1 MFLEHVRPFRIEV
14 KYATGFALLALIVT
28 FRLNSFVQFAGLTV
42 FSACIGYV
50 IGYTKKNVNSK
61 YSRYG
66 LYLIFAALFL
76 APILVV
82 NHLQSIECLAYS
94 PYEAQNIFTG
104 ETKEFVHG
112 GCGIRTDHPWYY
124 RITDTNTLNTTFNK
138 TS

>member
-1 MFLEHVRPFRIEV
+1 MFLEHVRPFGIEK
-14 KYATGFALLALIVT
+14 KYAAVFTLLALIVT
-28 FRLNSFVQFAGLTV
+28 FRLNSFVHFIGLIV

-50 IGYTKKNVNSK
+50 MGYTRKNVNSK

-66 LYLIFAALFL
+66 LYLILAAIFL

-82 NHLQSIECLAYS
+82 NNLQSIECLAYS

-112 GCGIRTDHPWYY
+112 GCGIRTEHPWYY